1 MGAVCLNPRNLKGL
15 VKVAFGSL
23 CCFMV
28 PVLEQLLSFLLMKTE
43 KSSAVQGNPCD
54 RESVLLV
61 HLVQNP
67 KITSVALCCPTSAFT
82 LPSAY

>member
-28 PVLEQLLSFLLMKTE
+28 PVLEQLLSFLLTE
-43 KSSAVQGNPCD
+43 D
-54 RESVLLV
+54 R
-61 HLVQNP
+61 
-67 KITSVALCCPTSAFT
+67 KKFCCAGKPV
-82 LPSAY
+82 